1 MDTAH
6 WNAHTSCEIQQE
18 VTNNLL
24 LILFKA
30 PKVANAL
37 LLEIIK

>member
-6 WNAHTSCEIQQE
+6 WDVLTSCEIQQE

-24 LILFKA
+24 LIIFKVQ
-30 PKVANAL
+30 KFANAL